1 MSNNLIFNQSVL
13 SFDGKDDYV
22 ALPAANNDYSQ
33 GFTVEAWVQYSSFQQ
48 SWSRIIDFGNG
59 QGQNNIV
66 LGHVGTSNNLG
77 FHLYSSAGTDI
88 IEIPNALEIG
98 KWTHIVVT
106 IDKSGE
112 AKLYQNG
119 QLVQTKPFHLPDN
132 IDRKL
137 NYIAKSNWSNDGYFE
152 GQITE
157 VRLWNIARTPEEIQQ
172 NMNSRLRGNESGLVG
187 YYPLNGDANDKT
199 SNANHGTINGAIW
212 QQEEIPVADLTGGN
226 ELKSRG
232 VCDTRTNFYL
242 VDTNNPININGD
254 INGWEIWADTT
265 APLQLIIYRKDGSSW
280 SVVGKS
286 DMKTPVVG
294 LNQFSLSTPM
304 TVKQGDFVGIY
315 YPGGGSVSF
324 NLTTDKEASDL
335 GNLTSKVLF
344 TNTGAGATAFSG
356 SSNRVYSIRVKGVAQ
371 VIQPTS
377 EKIIPGVIGI
387 GMNNQLYTRKTL
399 TSNWEHIANSG
410 SVLGIVCYS
419 GVVSAPKS
427 QTEVITEVKADT
439 TAVLKSLGRIVV
451 NADEWTISD
460 AGIKTTP
467 DAATFA
473 LNIAKYFVGE
483 NKGKF
488 HVFSNNFGLTGASL
502 EQTMTKA
509 GHTWTKGMN
518 IPINLET
525 LQKYDGIFIGGDLVN
540 NQVLIEYVKNGGKV
554 YLCAGTGQ
562 GGAQAEANN
571 WNTFL
576 AAFGLKIQG
585 IYNAI
590 TGNIAVDNPNH
601 PLLAGVKT
609 LYQNNG
615 NFITDLQTDSQLN
628 QIILA
633 HSSGKGLIGTAEFV
647 KASASKSPA

>member
-377 EKIIPGVIGI
+377 EKTIPGVIGI

-399 TSNWEHIANSG
+399 TSNWEHIPNSGSVLGITVMPDGTIVGIGMNNQLYIRKTLTSNWEHIPNSG

-419 GVVSAPKS
+419 GVALAPKS
-427 QTEVITEVKADT
+427 QPEVKPEVKADT

-488 HVFSNNFGLTGASL
+488 HVLSNNFGLTGASL

-525 LQKYDGIFIGGDLVN
+525 LEKYDGIFIGGDLVN

-554 YLCAGTGQ
+554 YL
-562 GGAQAEANN
+562 
-571 WNTFL
+571 
-576 AAFGLKIQG
+576 
-585 IYNAI
+585 
-590 TGNIAVDNPNH
+590 
-601 PLLAGVKT
+601 
-609 LYQNNG
+609 
-615 NFITDLQTDSQLN
+615 
-628 QIILA
+628 
-633 HSSGKGLIGTAEFV
+633 
-647 KASASKSPA
+647 

>member
-1 MSNNLIFNQSVL
+1 KTLSSNWEHIANSGSVL
-13 SFDGKDDYV
+13 GITVMPDGTIVGIGMNNQLYTRKT
-22 ALPAANNDYSQ
+22 LTSNWEHIANS
-33 GFTVEAWVQYSSFQQ
+33 GS
-48 SWSRIIDFGNG
+48 
-59 QGQNNIV
+59 V
-66 LGHVGTSNNLG
+66 LGITVMPDGTIVGIGMNNQLYTRKTLTSNWEHIANSG
-77 FHLYSSAGTDI
+77 SV
-88 IEIPNALEIG
+88 IG
-98 KWTHIVVT
+98 
-106 IDKSGE
+106 
-112 AKLYQNG
+112 
-119 QLVQTKPFHLPDN
+119 
-132 IDRKL
+132 
-137 NYIAKSNWSNDGYFE
+137 
-152 GQITE
+152 IT
-157 VRLWNIARTPEEIQQ
+157 V
-172 NMNSRLRGNESGLVG
+172 MS
-187 YYPLNGDANDKT
+187 D
-199 SNANHGTINGAIW
+199 GTI
-212 QQEEIPVADLTGGN
+212 V
-226 ELKSRG
+226 
-232 VCDTRTNFYL
+232 
-242 VDTNNPININGD
+242 
-254 INGWEIWADTT
+254 
-265 APLQLIIYRKDGSSW
+265 
-280 SVVGKS
+280 
-286 DMKTPVVG
+286 
-294 LNQFSLSTPM
+294 
-304 TVKQGDFVGIY
+304 
-315 YPGGGSVSF
+315 
-324 NLTTDKEASDL
+324 
-335 GNLTSKVLF
+335 
-344 TNTGAGATAFSG
+344 
-356 SSNRVYSIRVKGVAQ
+356 
-371 VIQPTS
+371 
-377 EKIIPGVIGI
+377 GI

-488 HVFSNNFGLTGASL
+488 HVLSNNFGLTGASL

-576 AAFGLKIQG
+576 AAFGLKFQG
-585 IYNAI
+585 VYNGI
-590 TGNIAVDNPNH
+590 DGNIAVNNPNH
-601 PLLAGVKT
+601 PLFAGVKT

-615 NFITDLQTDSQLN
+615 NSITDLQTDSQLN
-628 QIILA
+628 QIVLT
-633 HSSGKGLIGTAEFV
+633 HSSGQGLIGTAEFI
-647 KASASKSPA
+647 KPPAHPNIATGTKIQLKSWKGDYLHRPDSAQGVTSWNTGIGNEWVVEFIGENKIQLKSWKGDYLHRPDSAQGVTSWNTGIGNEWVIEFIGENKIQLKSWKGDYLHRPDSAQGVTSWNTGIGNEWVVEIISTSDKTIPGVIGIGTNNQLYTRKTLTSNWEHIPNSGSVIGITVMSDGTIVGIGTNNQLYTRKTLSSNWEHIANSGSVLGITVMPDGTIVGIGMNNQLYTRKTLTSNWEHIANSGS

>member
-377 EKIIPGVIGI
+377 DKTIPGVIGIGTNNQLYTRKTLTSNWEHIPNSGSVLGITVMSDGTIVGI

-399 TSNWEHIANSG
+399 TSNWEHIPNSG
-410 SVLGIVCYS
+410 SVLGITVMPD
-419 GVVSAPKS
+419 G
-427 QTEVITEVKADT
+427 T
-439 TAVLKSLGRIVV
+439 IV
-451 NADEWTISD
+451 
-460 AGIKTTP
+460 GI
-467 DAATFA
+467 
-473 LNIAKYFVGE
+473 
-483 NKGKF
+483 
-488 HVFSNNFGLTGASL
+488 
-502 EQTMTKA
+502 
-509 GHTWTKGMN
+509 GMN
-518 IPINLET
+518 
-525 LQKYDGIFIGGDLVN
+525 
-540 NQVLIEYVKNGGKV
+540 NQLY
-554 YLCAGTGQ
+554 TR
-562 GGAQAEANN
+562 
-571 WNTFL
+571 
-576 AAFGLKIQG
+576 
-585 IYNAI
+585 
-590 TGNIAVDNPNH
+590 
-601 PLLAGVKT
+601 KT
-609 LYQNNG
+609 LTSNWEYIPNSG
-615 NFITDLQTDSQLN
+615 SVLGIT
-628 QIILA
+628 
-633 HSSGKGLIGTAEFV
+633 
-647 KASASKSPA
+647 